1 MKPSTDSKTWA
12 NLRAAY
18 AAECGV
24 RTKYDYFASLAKK
37 EGYEQISAIFKDTA
51 SNEKEHAELW
61 LKQLGEGE
69 STTLEN
75 LKTAAQG
82 EHGEW
87 TEMYRDYAPP
97 AREEGYPEIAALLEG
112 VAEIEREHEMRF
124 NALVHNF
131 TAQPQRI
138 FSKESDVVWVC
149 RNCGHVHVGSEAP
162 KICPVCAHPQG
173 YFELKANNY

>member
-1 MKPSTDSKTWA
+1 MKRSMPSFGS
-12 NLRAAY
+12 
-18 AAECGV
+18 
-24 RTKYDYFASLAKK
+24 S
-37 EGYEQISAIFKDTA
+37 S
-51 SNEKEHAELW
+51 
-61 LKQLGEGE
+61 LGEGE

-87 TEMYRDYAPP
+87 TEMYRDYAQQ
-97 AREEGYPEIAALLEG
+97 AREEGYPEIAALFEG
-112 VAEIEREHEMRF
+112 VAEIEREHEVRF

>member
-12 NLRAAY
+12 NLQGGLAPPSAA
-18 AAECGV
+18 V

-87 TEMYRDYAPP
+87 TEMYRDYAQQ
-97 AREEGYPEIAALLEG
+97 AREEGYPEIAALFVG
-112 VAEIEREHEMRF
+112 VAETEREHEMRF
-124 NALVHNF
+124 NAWCIILRHSAEDFFQGERRGVGVPQLRACPGGQRG
-131 TAQPQRI
+131 AQNLPRLRP
-138 FSKESDVVWVC
+138 SA
-149 RNCGHVHVGSEAP
+149 G
-162 KICPVCAHPQG
+162 
-173 YFELKANNY
+173 

>member
-87 TEMYRDYAPP
+87 TEMYRDYAQQ
-97 AREEGYPEIAALLEG
+97 AREEGYPEIAAL
-112 VAEIEREHEMRF
+112 
-124 NALVHNF
+124 
-131 TAQPQRI
+131 
-138 FSKESDVVWVC
+138 
-149 RNCGHVHVGSEAP
+149 
-162 KICPVCAHPQG
+162 
-173 YFELKANNY
+173 

>member
-87 TEMYRDYAPP
+87 TEMYRDYAQQ
-97 AREEGYPEIAALLEG
+97 AREEGYPEIAALFEG

-124 NALVHNF
+124 NALV
-131 TAQPQRI
+131 P
-138 FSKESDVVWVC
+138 
-149 RNCGHVHVGSEAP
+149 
-162 KICPVCAHPQG
+162 
-173 YFELKANNY
+173 